1 MSPIAR
7 HQLRQLERR
16 ARGRVRFFTLEDGA
30 RHYYR
35 PEEAAAQLFA
45 HSATCRRAQY
55 LGEPLP
61 DPPPVL
67 QAVLRAQDRGMALE
81 AVAGQFF
88 YYDRDALIE
97 QGQLVPRERSS

>member
-61 DPPPVL
+61 EPPPVL
-67 QAVLRAQDRGMALE
+67 KAVLRAQDRGMALE
-81 AVAGQFF
+81 AVA
-88 YYDRDALIE
+88 AN
-97 QGQLVPRERSS
+97 LVINPATHRRIWDGGKSGL